1 MTQPS
6 PAPLV
11 RSYGCSWGCGNP
23 YDYVFVNVQDA
34 TTEFL
39 CMPCFLKLAE
49 QIITAVTSPE
59 GKEVM
64 AALADAAK
72 LDIAPMQDTN
82 IKARGHNAPAG
93 VEDPDLLEAFD
104 TVITVDELPEEFR

>member
-1 MTQPS
+1 MSDAITAIPS
-6 PAPLV
+6 

-23 YDYVFVNVQDA
+23 YDYVFVSVQDG

-59 GKEVM
+59 GADVM
-64 AALADAAK
+64 AALAEAARLDVATTRDA
-72 LDIAPMQDTN
+72 T
-82 IKARGHNAPAG
+82 ARPRGKNAP
-93 VEDPDLLEAFD
+93 VTEDDPDALEEFAS
-104 TVITVDELPEEFR
+104 VVTVDELPDEFL

>member
-1 MTQPS
+1 MTDNAPEL
-6 PAPLV
+6 PA

-23 YDYVFVNVQDA
+23 YDYIFVSVQDG

-39 CMPCFLKLAE
+39 CLPDFLKLAE

-59 GKEVM
+59 GAEVM
-64 AALADAAK
+64 AALAEAAK
-72 LDIAPMQDTN
+72 LESSPMPQGAV
-82 IKARGHNAPAG
+82 KARGKNAPADTD
-93 VEDPDLLEAFD
+93 DPDLLEAFD